1 VVIIQSYTEEVT
13 VMRRWT
19 TLAVAASLMAGAQ
32 EAGAQIFTF
41 DTDPVGQVPRGFTC
55 GLTGR
60 GKPGV
65 WVVKADAS
73 APSAPNVLAQIDPDA
88 TDYRF
93 PVCVVDGISA
103 VNVDLSVRF
112 KPITGSG
119 DQAAGLVWR
128 YRDVNDYYVV
138 RANANENNVTL
149 YKVERGRRISLAPKG
164 TPSSTYG
171 KIAPVKSGQWG
182 TLRVVVNGTLFRV
195 FYNGQP
201 LYDVEDATFTGAGTV
216 GVWTKA
222 DSVTYFDDL
231 RVVIK

>member
-1 VVIIQSYTEEVT
+1 
-13 VMRRWT
+13 MA
-19 TLAVAASLMAGAQ
+19 LLMAGAPD
-32 EAGAQIFTF
+32 AAAQMFTF
-41 DTDPVGQVPRGFTC
+41 DTDLVGQAPRGLTC

-73 APSAPNVLAQIDPDA
+73 APSAPNVLAQVDPDA

-103 VNVDLSVRF
+103 LNVDVSVRF
-112 KPITGSG
+112 KPVSGAG

-128 YRDVNDYYVV
+128 YKDVNNYYIV

-149 YKVERGRRISLAPKG
+149 YKVEGGKRISLAPKG
-164 TPSSTYG
+164 TPPSTYG
-171 KIAPVKSGQWG
+171 KSAPVKSGQWG
-182 TLRVVVNGTLFRV
+182 TLRVVANGSLFQV
-195 FYNGQP
+195 YYNGQP
-201 LYDVEDATFTGAGTV
+201 LYDVEDTTFAGAGTV

-222 DSVTYFDDL
+222 DSVTCFDNL
-231 RVVIK
+231 QIAVK